1 MRNSSEISKIVIGK
15 ILHKPDYYFE
25 NYQLLHAGLFSD
37 HVDRGVF
44 KTIKKKLDQS
54 LPVDEG
60 ILIAEAKDTG
70 LIERIVEYSNMAFT
84 TTNFL
89 NCVEMLNEAS
99 KKESIRNL
107 GADMVASSNNGK
119 PARDIIEEVQ
129 GRLSKIRLDSKSDIA
144 DSSKQLKEYID
155 DIEKRMKTDGPL
167 GVPSGIQ
174 SLDKFTGCWQDG
186 ELIIIAARP
195 SMGKTAIATNM
206 AYNSARMDYPS
217 VVFSYEMGYKQIY
230 NRIVS
235 SNTGIDNKW
244 IMKGAIS
251 KEERNMIE
259 KEIHDLS
266 NMPLYIDE
274 CNDTS
279 LSYLSNKIRQYVNS
293 EGAKII
299 YVDYLQ
305 LVTNRAYTKS
315 REQEIS
321 SISRTLKGLSKELQI
336 PIVALSQLNRA
347 VEQRPDKRPMLADL
361 RESGAIEQDADVV
374 SFLYRPEYY
383 GIYQDADG
391 NDTAGVTEY
400 IISRGRSI
408 GTGTI
413 KLKFIKETTKFE
425 E

>member
-15 ILHKPDYYFE
+15 ILHKPDYYFD

-174 SLDKFTGCWQDG
+174 SLDKFTG
-186 ELIIIAARP
+186 
-195 SMGKTAIATNM
+195 
-206 AYNSARMDYPS
+206 
-217 VVFSYEMGYKQIY
+217 
-230 NRIVS
+230 
-235 SNTGIDNKW
+235 
-244 IMKGAIS
+244 
-251 KEERNMIE
+251 
-259 KEIHDLS
+259 
-266 NMPLYIDE
+266 
-274 CNDTS
+274 
-279 LSYLSNKIRQYVNS
+279 
-293 EGAKII
+293 
-299 YVDYLQ
+299 
-305 LVTNRAYTKS
+305 
-315 REQEIS
+315 
-321 SISRTLKGLSKELQI
+321 
-336 PIVALSQLNRA
+336 
-347 VEQRPDKRPMLADL
+347 
-361 RESGAIEQDADVV
+361 
-374 SFLYRPEYY
+374 
-383 GIYQDADG
+383 
-391 NDTAGVTEY
+391 
-400 IISRGRSI
+400 
-408 GTGTI
+408 
-413 KLKFIKETTKFE
+413 
-425 E
+425 